1 MDLNS
6 RCETAD
12 LGCRNVERRKW
23 RRWRRDSL
31 SLLHR
36 EPRFHPP
43 LLPLGIMRYV
53 SVSHGRQF
61 TGGVFAGVSMQ
72 ARAVGDDLSILAR
85 QQLRSEFFDS
95 FWRNVQRSG
104 KMGFAV
110 AFRRKRLY
118 DCDALV
124 TV

>member
-1 MDLNS
+1 MRDGRFRLSKEESILN
-6 RCETAD
+6 
-12 LGCRNVERRKW
+12 RNN
-23 RRWRRDSL
+23 SL
-31 SLLHR
+31 SSLLHR
-36 EPRFHPP
+36 QPSFHPP

-53 SVSHGRQF
+53 GVTHGRQF

-118 DCDALV
+118 DRDRVFPIQLGF
-124 TV
+124 